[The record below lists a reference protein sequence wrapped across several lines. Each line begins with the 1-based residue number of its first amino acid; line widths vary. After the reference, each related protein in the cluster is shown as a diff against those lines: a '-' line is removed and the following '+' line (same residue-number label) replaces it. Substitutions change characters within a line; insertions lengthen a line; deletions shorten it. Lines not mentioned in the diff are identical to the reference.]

1 MAVFTGTAIAIKTG
15 LKMLA
20 KKFTKQALKKAIKK
34 KVKDTVKD
42 KVKSKI
48 KDKFFGKKK
57 DKRQTAK
64 NIMQEAGEYSGGGA
78 LTVTPTTSLIPTA
91 PEKGGALAVVD
102 KDGEGGSGKTSFQSI
117 SEKLDN
123 IVGLTDGIVTVTSGL
138 AQQRKDEIAAIK
150 ERKKRQKKSDRE
162 AKLEGGEKKGLGSTA
177 MKAIKDKAMNPLT
190 MILRFLAFTLVGGL
204 VTFFMK
210 NLKKMKEIWQGMIK
224 GFNKFFWIIRGLLWE
239 MKLPKAIAGG
249 LKSLSSMT
257 KGLMKAFMSPFQKL
271 NKSITGLF
279 TKAGK
284 GMSEWIGGIAKKIKD
299 IVSKPFKA
307 VGRGLK
313 TAGKFV
319 SNLPG
324 IKQTLNLGKNIV
336 GKVGGGI
343 KAAKDFVG
351 GGIKGAKNLIGK
363 GIQGVKGFFGKGI
376 QGVKGFFGKGVQG
389 AKDIAGKGLSKA
401 KDFVGKGL
409 SKAKGFLG
417 KGFKAAKGFFGF
429 GGKTAGKVAG
439 KAGGIAAKAGKVGG
453 KLAKMG
459 GTIMKTA
466 KGLFGRIPII
476 GPLMV
481 ALASM
486 LAGDPPGQTAFKA
499 IGTALGGLAGSF
511 IPIPILGTILGEM
524 LGEFVG
530 DLMYSLILGG
540 GPGEAVQK
548 AKEKIT
554 GVLKGGKAAV
564 DWVGGG
570 IKRYLE
576 NFLKETAIDIPE
588 GGGRWTAMT
597 TVAKVLGLTKWL
609 DGLGYV
615 KDGMVTKF
623 PNLLQLLNPFKMGP
637 ILMKSFFPPNA
648 EGESTS
654 ADISGGAETAE
665 IGDKS
670 LKNTEALEKQADYEK
685 TGRDVVVSGGGNSS
699 GGSGGGGGSSKTIVL
714 PTGSKDA
721 LNNYYK
727 KQVAGSLY
735 KV

>member
-1 MAVFTGTAIAIKTG
+1 MAVFTGTALAIKAG

-20 KKFTKQALKKAIKK
+20 KGLTKKAIKGAIKK

-48 KDKFFGKKK
+48 KDKLLGKKK

-64 NIMQEAGEYSGGGA
+64 NIMQQAGEFPGGGA
-78 LTVTPTTSLIPTA
+78 LTVTPTTSLIPTGGLQ
-91 PEKGGALAVVD
+91 KGGALAVVD
-102 KDGEGGSGKTSFQSI
+102 KDDKVGGSGKTDFQAL

-123 IVGLTDGIVTVTSGL
+123 IVGLTDGIVTVTSGI
-138 AQQRKDEIAAIK
+138 AQQRKDELAAIQ
-150 ERKKRQKKSDRE
+150 ERKKRQSKSDKE
-162 AKLEGGEKKGLGSTA
+162 AKLEGGKKKGAGATA
-177 MKAIKDKAMNPLT
+177 MKAIKDKAINPLT
-190 MILRFLAFTLVGGL
+190 FILRFLAFTLVGGL
-204 VTFFMK
+204 VDFFLK
-210 NLKKMKEIWQGMIK
+210 NLTKIKDIWTGMVK

-239 MKLPKAIAGG
+239 MKLPKAIGGG
-249 LKSLSSMT
+249 LKTIGEAT
-257 KGLMKAFMSPFQKL
+257 KGIIKGFMSPFQKL
-271 NKSITGLF
+271 NKAISGFFST
-279 TKAGK
+279 AGK

-299 IVSKPFKA
+299 IVSKPFQA
-307 VGRGLK
+307 VGKGLK

-324 IKQTLNLGKNIV
+324 IKQTLNLGKNIA

-351 GGIKGAKNLIGK
+351 GGFKAAKNFVTGGIKGAKDFVGK
-363 GIQGVKGFFGKGI
+363 GIKGAANFVGKGVKG
-376 QGVKGFFGKGVQG
+376 
-389 AKDIAGKGLSKA
+389 A

-409 SKAKGFLG
+409 KAVGGKIGGAFKGI
-417 KGFKAAKGFFGF
+417 KGALGF
-429 GGKTAGKVAG
+429 GAKAGKVAG
-439 KAGGIAAKAGKVGG
+439 KAGGIAAKAGKIGG

-459 GTIMKTA
+459 GGIMKTA

-548 AKEKIT
+548 AKDKFKQVLT
-554 GVLKGGKAAV
+554 GGQAV
-564 DWVGGG
+564 VKWLGGG
-570 IKRYLE
+570 MKRYLE

-637 ILMKSFFPPNA
+637 ILAKSFFPPNA
-648 EGESTS
+648 EGEGSG
-654 ADISGGAETAE
+654 ADIAGGGQPAE
-665 IGDKS
+665 IGKKEE
-670 LKNTEALEKQADYEK
+670 KNTEALETQADYEK
-685 TGRDVVVSGGGNSS
+685 KQGDTIIMNNPPGG
-699 GGSGGGGGSSKTIVL
+699 GGSGGGGGGGSSAGTIIAV
-714 PTGSKDA
+714 GSKDA
-721 LNNYYK
+721 LNTYN
-727 KQVAGSLY
+727 KQKVTADLY

>member
-1 MAVFTGTAIAIKTG
+1 MAVFTGTALAIKAG

-20 KKFTKQALKKAIKK
+20 KGLTKKAIKGAIKK

-48 KDKFFGKKK
+48 KDKLLGKKK

-64 NIMQEAGEYSGGGA
+64 NIMQQAGEFSGGGA
-78 LTVTPTTSLIPTA
+78 LTVTPTTSLIPTGGLQ
-91 PEKGGALAVVD
+91 KGGALAVVD
-102 KDGEGGSGKTSFQSI
+102 KDDKDGGSGKTDFQAL

-123 IVGLTDGIVTVTSGL
+123 IVGLTDGIVTVTSGI
-138 AQQRKDEIAAIK
+138 AQQRKDELAAIQ
-150 ERKKRQKKSDRE
+150 ERKKKQSKADKE
-162 AKLEGGEKKGLGSTA
+162 AKLEAGKKKGAGA
-177 MKAIKDKAMNPLT
+177 GPMKAIKDKAINPLT
-190 MILRFLAFTLVGGL
+190 FILRFLAFTLVGGL
-204 VTFFMK
+204 VDFFLK
-210 NLKKMKEIWQGMIK
+210 NLTKIKDIWTGMVK

-239 MKLPKAIAGG
+239 MKLPKAIGGG
-249 LKSLSSMT
+249 LKSIGEAT
-257 KGLMKAFMSPFQKL
+257 KGIIKGFMSPFQKL
-271 NKSITGLF
+271 NKAISGFFST
-279 TKAGK
+279 AGK

-307 VGRGLK
+307 VGQGFK

-319 SNLPG
+319 GKTLSKIPG
-324 IKQTLNLGKNIV
+324 VKQAGKLVKNVAGGI
-336 GKVGGGI
+336 GKGMKAVGGGF
-343 KAAKDFVG
+343 KAAKNFVT
-351 GGIKGAKNLIGK
+351 GGIKGAKDFVGK
-363 GIQGVKGFFGKGI
+363 GIKGAANFVGKGVKG
-376 QGVKGFFGKGVQG
+376 
-389 AKDIAGKGLSKA
+389 A

-409 SKAKGFLG
+409 KAVGGKIGGAFKGI
-417 KGFKAAKGFFGF
+417 KGALGF
-429 GGKTAGKVAG
+429 GAKAGKVAG
-439 KAGGIAAKAGKVGG
+439 KAGGIAAKAGKIGG

-459 GTIMKTA
+459 GGIMKTA

-530 DLMYSLILGG
+530 DLMYSLVLGG

-548 AKEKIT
+548 AKDKFKQVLT
-554 GVLKGGKAAV
+554 GGQAV
-564 DWVGGG
+564 VKWLGGG
-570 IKRYLE
+570 MKRYLE

-637 ILMKSFFPPNA
+637 ILAKSFFPPNA
-648 EGESTS
+648 EGE
-654 ADISGGAETAE
+654 GNGAEVSGDTTKAE
-665 IGDKS
+665 IGKKEE
-670 LKNTEALEKQADYEK
+670 KNTEALETQADYEK
-685 TGRDVVVSGGGNSS
+685 KQGDTIVMNNPPPG
-699 GGSGGGGGSSKTIVL
+699 GGSGGGGGGGSSAGTIITV
-714 PTGSKDA
+714 GSQDA
-721 LNNYYK
+721 LNTYN
-727 KQVAGSLY
+727 KQKVTADLY

>member
-1 MAVFTGTAIAIKTG
+1 MAVFTGTALAIKAG

-20 KKFTKQALKKAIKK
+20 KGLTKKAIKGAIKK

-48 KDKFFGKKK
+48 KDKLLGKKK

-64 NIMQEAGEYSGGGA
+64 NIMQQAGEFPGGGA
-78 LTVTPTTSLIPTA
+78 LTVTPTTSLIPTGGLQ
-91 PEKGGALAVVD
+91 KGGALAVVD
-102 KDGEGGSGKTSFQSI
+102 KDDKDGGSGKTDFQAL

-123 IVGLTDGIVTVTSGL
+123 IVGLTDGIVTVTSGI
-138 AQQRKDEIAAIK
+138 AQQRKDELAAIQ
-150 ERKKRQKKSDRE
+150 ERNKKQSKADKE
-162 AKLEGGEKKGLGSTA
+162 AKLEAGKKKGAGA
-177 MKAIKDKAMNPLT
+177 GPMKAIKDKAINPLT
-190 MILRFLAFTLVGGL
+190 FILRFLAFTLVGGI
-204 VTFFMK
+204 VDFFLK
-210 NLKKMKEIWQGMIK
+210 NLTKIKDIWSGMVK

-239 MKLPKAIAGG
+239 MKLPKAIGGG
-249 LKSLSSMT
+249 LKSIGEAT
-257 KGLMKAFMSPFQKL
+257 KGIIKGFMSPFQKL
-271 NKSITGLF
+271 NKAISGFFST
-279 TKAGK
+279 AGK

-307 VGRGLK
+307 VGQGFK

-324 IKQTLNLGKNIV
+324 IKQTLNVGKNIA

-351 GGIKGAKNLIGK
+351 GGIKGAKNLI
-363 GIQGVKGFFGKGI
+363 GKGI

-530 DLMYSLILGG
+530 DLMYSLVLGG

-548 AKEKIT
+548 AKEKFT
-554 GVLKGGKAAV
+554 QVLTGGKAVAK
-564 DWVGGG
+564 WLGGG
-570 IKRYLE
+570 MKRYLE
-576 NFLKETAIDIPE
+576 TFLKETAIDIPE

-637 ILMKSFFPPNA
+637 ILAKSFFPPNA
-648 EGESTS
+648 EGGESG
-654 ADISGGAETAE
+654 ADVAGGSPAE
-665 IGDKS
+665 IGKKEE
-670 LKNTEALEKQADYEK
+670 KNTEALETQADYEK
-685 TGRDVVVSGGGNSS
+685 KKGDTIVMNNPPGG
-699 GGSGGGGGSSKTIVL
+699 GGSGGGGGGGSSAGTIIAV
-714 PTGSKDA
+714 GSQDA
-721 LNNYYK
+721 LNTYN
-727 KQVAGSLY
+727 KQKVTADLY

>member
-1 MAVFTGTAIAIKTG
+1 MAVFTGTALAIKAG

-20 KKFTKQALKKAIKK
+20 KGLTKKAIKGAIKK
-34 KVKDTVKD
+34 KVKNTIKD

-48 KDKFFGKKK
+48 KDKLLGKKK

-64 NIMQEAGEYSGGGA
+64 NIMQQAGEFPGGGA
-78 LTVTPTTSLIPTA
+78 LTVTPTTSLIPTGGLQ
-91 PEKGGALAVVD
+91 KGGALAVVD
-102 KDGEGGSGKTSFQSI
+102 KDDKVGGSGKTDFQAL

-123 IVGLTDGIVTVTSGL
+123 IVGLTDGIVTVTSGI
-138 AQQRKDEIAAIK
+138 AQQRKDELAAIQ
-150 ERKKRQKKSDRE
+150 ERKKRQSKSDKE
-162 AKLEGGEKKGLGSTA
+162 AKLEGGKKKGAGATA
-177 MKAIKDKAMNPLT
+177 MKAIKDKAINPLT
-190 MILRFLAFTLVGGL
+190 FILRFLAFTLVGGL
-204 VTFFMK
+204 VDFFLK
-210 NLKKMKEIWQGMIK
+210 NLTKIKDIWTGMVK

-239 MKLPKAIAGG
+239 MKLPKAIGGG
-249 LKSLSSMT
+249 LKSIGEAT
-257 KGLMKAFMSPFQKL
+257 KGIIKGFMSPFQKL
-271 NKSITGLF
+271 NKAISGFFST
-279 TKAGK
+279 AGK

-307 VGRGLK
+307 VGQGFK

-324 IKQTLNLGKNIV
+324 IKQTLNLGKNIA

-351 GGIKGAKNLIGK
+351 GGFKAAKNFVTGGIKGAKDFVGK
-363 GIQGVKGFFGKGI
+363 GIKGAANFVGKGVKG
-376 QGVKGFFGKGVQG
+376 
-389 AKDIAGKGLSKA
+389 A

-409 SKAKGFLG
+409 KAVGGKIGGAFKSIKGAL
-417 KGFKAAKGFFGF
+417 GF
-429 GGKTAGKVAG
+429 GAKAGKVAG
-439 KAGGIAAKAGKVGG
+439 KAGGIAAKAGKIGG

-459 GTIMKTA
+459 GGIMKTA

-548 AKEKIT
+548 AKDKFKQVLT
-554 GVLKGGKAAV
+554 GGQAV
-564 DWVGGG
+564 VKWLGGG
-570 IKRYLE
+570 MKRYLE

-637 ILMKSFFPPNA
+637 ILTKSFFPPKAGGEGNSA
-648 EGESTS
+648 EV
-654 ADISGGAETAE
+654 SGDTTKAE
-665 IGDKS
+665 IGKKEE
-670 LKNTEALEKQADYEK
+670 KNTEALETQADYEK
-685 TGRDVVVSGGGNSS
+685 KQGDTIVMNNPPGG
-699 GGSGGGGGSSKTIVL
+699 GGSGGGGGGGSSAGTIIAV
-714 PTGSKDA
+714 GSKDA
-721 LNNYYK
+721 LNTYN
-727 KQVAGSLY
+727 KQKVTADLY